1 MFAKDRPRQS
11 YGVAKWKQMFMYVW
25 VRMREEYFGV
35 TAFTFLRMKGLQED
49 KHGDDFGAIFNMQ
62 PFDVM

>member
-1 MFAKDRPRQS
+1 
-11 YGVAKWKQMFMYVW
+11 
-25 VRMREEYFGV
+25 MREEYFGV

-49 KHGDDFGAIFNMQ
+49 KHGDNFGAIFNMQ